1 MKHGT
6 SLANTPAI
14 AEQDTLH
21 VSLFVED
28 ELLRKGLQKQL
39 SELAIVRLAHSCATL
54 AELSRVLSQ
63 GQTDVL
69 VVSGSQSAALRA
81 CLSGRSGPAPR
92 VLVLLDESQ
101 LTSTTPLNTLP
112 ADGFLLRE
120 EVTEQTLD
128 RALAQLARNEMPM
141 PLRLGRRLV
150 ASLEEPGRG
159 RFPLSPLTA
168 RERETLVHLT
178 EGLSNKQIARQLGI
192 SDHGVKR
199 LVGNILLKLGTPN
212 RTAAAVFALEAGLLT
227 DTPSAAAAR
236 GERR

>member
-14 AEQDTLH
+14 AEQDALH

-39 SELAIVRLAHSCATL
+39 SDLAIVRLAHSCANL

-69 VVSGSQSAALRA
+69 VVSGSRSAALRA
-81 CLSGRSGPAPR
+81 CLSGRSGPTPR
-92 VLVLLDESQ
+92 VLVLLDESR
-101 LTSTTPLNTLP
+101 LASATPLDTLP

-120 EVTEQTLD
+120 EVTGQTLD

-150 ASLEEPGRG
+150 AALQEPGRD
-159 RFPLSPLTA
+159 RFPLSPLTE

-178 EGLSNKQIARQLGI
+178 EGLSNKQIARRLGI

-227 DTPSAAAAR
+227 DPQCGAAAR